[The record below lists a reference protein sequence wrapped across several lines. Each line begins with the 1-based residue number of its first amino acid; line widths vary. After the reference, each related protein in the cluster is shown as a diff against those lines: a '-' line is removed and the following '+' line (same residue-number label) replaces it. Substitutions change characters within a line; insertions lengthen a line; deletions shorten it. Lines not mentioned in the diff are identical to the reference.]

1 MKGCLSKIVN
11 VIIIVLVFYG
21 LVHLGAIDFIKEK
34 IEQKI
39 HPSQEE
45 MIDKTK
51 DFVDLSE
58 VDKDEYKIE
67 KNLKFLKNRMI
78 IAEHNATNQ
87 QMILIEPRNE
97 DILTQEDIKS
107 DDIQEKLENAIH
119 KYKYQPVK
127 FSKIEV
133 QKHGEME
140 CFSQKIPY
148 VKVYTEISNLPIK
161 DKEGI
166 IGVVKN
172 NEDKN
177 IIVIAVNSK
186 GKYSQIITN
195 AFYEKLN
202 YAK

>member
-1 MKGCLSKIVN
+1 MKGCLGKIVN
-11 VIIIVLVFYG
+11 IVIAVLVFYG
-21 LVHLGAIDFIKEK
+21 LVHIGAIDFVKEK
-34 IEQKI
+34 IDQKI

-45 MIDKTK
+45 LIDKTK

-78 IAEHNATNQ
+78 VAEHNATNQ

-97 DILTQEDIKS
+97 DILTQEDIKN
-107 DDIQEKLENAIH
+107 DDIQQKLENAIT

-127 FSKIEV
+127 FNKIEV
-133 QKHGEME
+133 QKHGEMNG
-140 CFSQKIPY
+140 FSQKIPY
-148 VKVYTEISNLPIK
+148 VKIYTEISNLPIK
-161 DKEGI
+161 DREGI
-166 IGVVKN
+166 IGVAKSK
-172 NEDKN
+172 DGKN
-177 IIVIAVNSK
+177 IIVISVNAK

-202 YAK
+202 YAE